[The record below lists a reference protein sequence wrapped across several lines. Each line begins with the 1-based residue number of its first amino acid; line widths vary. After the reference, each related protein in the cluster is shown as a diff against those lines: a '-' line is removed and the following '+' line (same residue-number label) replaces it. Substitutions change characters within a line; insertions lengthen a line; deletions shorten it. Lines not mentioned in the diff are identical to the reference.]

1 MPKTIDTDETDFNV
15 SRARQGFS
23 RCLREKQLAGKRNV
37 LGANGFRHHTHR
49 RVFAPNRSVEKLLK
63 ACVLYKRA
71 PALSIAAL
79 SRALLVLRG
88 SGKTKSRF
96 CHVSLWLVE
105 SQRSFFVIVH
115 QMKRFKTEGLA
126 TLKVLRSI
134 LFLFFAIFAQATV
147 LEVAAQSTNQELPTP
162 VFSNEING
170 TIRVLDLGDSRSTRH
185 YYAFEATPGDL
196 IVTVNSRNLNGDVD
210 VFTAVTFRPLTKI
223 TIYAGT
229 IPPEVT
235 KSLYFR
241 TRQILILRVEA
252 RSPNDDPG
260 TYRITLGGSFQPFTG
275 GIPVAENAPAATEP
289 DKRADNNLE
298 RLSSVGATI
307 PKPPGEVVEEPKPAE
322 TEVEK
327 PAEVKPVTPAP
338 SARRNTP
345 RTTSRR
351 NPRGRTPPRT
361 TRTTPPKTEA
371 AKTETEPPK
380 TEEEKPPAADARK
393 TEEKPATEKP
403 QETPAGARLIIEQ
416 TDGTRIDRPM
426 STVRR
431 IIVETNVIVIVLK
444 TGRTERIPMSSVARM
459 AIEPQ

>member
-1 MPKTIDTDETDFNV
+1 M
-15 SRARQGFS
+15 
-23 RCLREKQLAGKRNV
+23 
-37 LGANGFRHHTHR
+37 
-49 RVFAPNRSVEKLLK
+49 KL
-63 ACVLYKRA
+63 
-71 PALSIAAL
+71 I
-79 SRALLVLRG
+79 
-88 SGKTKSRF
+88 
-96 CHVSLWLVE
+96 
-105 SQRSFFVIVH
+105 
-115 QMKRFKTEGLA
+115 
-126 TLKVLRSI
+126 RSI
-134 LFLFFAIFAQATV
+134 LFVTIFTFAPASV
-147 LEVAAQSTNQELPTP
+147 CLLSAQSTNQELPTP
-162 VFSNEING
+162 VFSNAING
-170 TIRVLDLGDSRSTRH
+170 TIVPLDLGDSRLTRH

-241 TRQILILRVEA
+241 TRQIVILRFEA
-252 RSPNDDPG
+252 RTPNDDAG
-260 TYRITLGGSFQPFTG
+260 NYRITLGGSFQPFTG
-275 GIPVAENAPAATEP
+275 GIPVAESVPTETEP
-289 DKRADNNLE
+289 DKRADKNVQ

-307 PKPPGEVVEEPKPAE
+307 PRPPGEVAAEEPMPAE

-327 PAEVKPVTPAP
+327 PAEEKPVVATP

-345 RTTSRR
+345 RTPRR
-351 NPRGRTPPRT
+351 NPRGRTSPRS
-361 TRTTPPKTEA
+361 TRTTPPKTETT
-371 AKTETEPPK
+371 KTETEQPK
-380 TEEEKPPAADARK
+380 AEEEKPPAEGERK

-403 QETPAGARLIIEQ
+403 PQETPPGARLIIEQ

-431 IIVETNVIVIVLK
+431 IIVEANVIVIVLK